1 MVRDDIGKVIMSFGS
16 PTYLIINPVHV
27 EALASRRAMFIC
39 NDSGLNQI
47 EFEGDFQY
55 LVRLVKSR
63 EEGPSKLRPIMF
75 DIQELLKQH
84 TRWRIQFVY
93 RDANKSAHNL
103 AKLTCTLVSKIIW
116 MEECLNHVM
125 PFV

>member
-1 MVRDDIGKVIMSFGS
+1 MSFGS
-16 PTYLIINPVHV
+16 PTGLIINPVHV
-27 EALASRRAMFIC
+27 EALALRRAMSIC

-55 LVRLVKSR
+55 LVQLVKSR
-63 EEGPSKLRPIMF
+63 EEGPSELRPIMF
-75 DIQELLKQH
+75 NIQELLKQH

-103 AKLTCTLVSKIIW
+103 AKLACNLVYDIIW
-116 MEECLNHVM
+116 MEECPNPVM